1 VFHQFHEVP
10 CDGRHRNL
18 GLNPLGAS
26 AIKDPHA
33 SQPFH
38 VGKGRLDDRLSLLQG
53 LATFI
58 GVAPVDV
65 SLTGFLVSR
74 AVDGSVGSVAT

>member
-1 VFHQFHEVP
+1 
-10 CDGRHRNL
+10 
-18 GLNPLGAS
+18 
-26 AIKDPHA
+26 
-33 SQPFH
+33 

-58 GVAPVDV
+58 GVATVDV

-74 AVDGSVGSVAT
+74 AVDGSVGSFAA